1 MCYNFTKVFA
11 KSTKKLQKLFLE
23 RPDQFEMNKPEHGA
37 GDNITDQENTNTRV
51 EEEEN
56 EPLIILY
63 EEQLLK
69 KKKYADKSLQTEEEE
84 QQTAKYK

>member
-23 RPDQFEMNKPEHGA
+23 RPDQFGTNKPEHGA
-37 GDNITDQENTNTRV
+37 GDNITDQKNKNTRV

-56 EPLIILY
+56 EPLIILF

-69 KKKYADKSLQTEEEE
+69 KKKYADKSLQTEEE
-84 QQTAKYK
+84 QRLTTKYN